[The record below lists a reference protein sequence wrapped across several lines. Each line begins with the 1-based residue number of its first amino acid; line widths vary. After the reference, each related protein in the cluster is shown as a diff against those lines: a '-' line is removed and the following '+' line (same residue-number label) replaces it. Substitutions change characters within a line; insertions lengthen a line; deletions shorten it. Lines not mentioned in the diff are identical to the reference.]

1 MIQFIYYVWYNEEI
15 IKNEMIYKS
24 YRCTVIANN
33 LNRQEVGL
41 FRIWNKMNEKVPLV
55 ENDLE
60 TDYDNL
66 KENKINLKIEKIQP
80 FTGISK

>member
-60 TDYDNL
+60 
-66 KENKINLKIEKIQP
+66 NLKIEKIQP

>member
-1 MIQFIYYVWYNEEI
+1 
-15 IKNEMIYKS
+15 
-24 YRCTVIANN
+24 
-33 LNRQEVGL
+33 
-41 FRIWNKMNEKVPLV
+41 MNEKVPLV

-66 KENKINLKIEKIQP
+66 KENNLKIEKIQP